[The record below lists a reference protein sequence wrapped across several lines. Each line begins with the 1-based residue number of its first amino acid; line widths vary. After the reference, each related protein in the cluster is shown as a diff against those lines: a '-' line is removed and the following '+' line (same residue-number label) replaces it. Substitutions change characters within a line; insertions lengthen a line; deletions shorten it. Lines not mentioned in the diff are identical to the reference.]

1 MPRFEKELMVSEL
14 VQKLKTSKNIVIT
27 NFNKV
32 GMQKLQELRR
42 ILKSHSAEYVVVKNS
57 VAVRA
62 FKTISLEGL
71 CSLISGTVGIVTNSN
86 DPIGVSK
93 VIVNFSKANET
104 FGILG
109 GNIEGELLNF
119 ERIRELA
126 NLPSKEVLI
135 GKIIG
140 MLNGPIYSLYGLLNN
155 VLRGPL
161 IVLSKIEEQKSR
173 KIN

>member
-1 MPRFEKELMVSEL
+1 MPRFEKELMVNEL
-14 VQKLKTSKNIVIT
+14 VQKLKTSKNIVVT

-42 ILKSHSAEYVVVKNS
+42 TLRGHSAEYVVVKNS

-62 FKTISLEGL
+62 FKTISLDEL

-93 VIVNFSKANET
+93 VVVNFSKVNET
-104 FGILG
+104 FRILG

-135 GKIIG
+135 GKLIG
-140 MLNGPIYSLYGLLNN
+140 TLNGPVYRLYGLLNN
-155 VLRGPL
+155 VLRGLL
-161 IVLSKIEEQKSR
+161 IVLSKIEEQKS
-173 KIN
+173 KEN